1 MAFAVI
7 LLVWYD
13 FDSGKSGVNMDITS
27 IKKMTLVERLQAME
41 LLWDSLS
48 QDENELE
55 SPDWHHKVLADR
67 RKTLAPEKMVPLSEV
82 KKNLAR

>member
-1 MAFAVI
+1 
-7 LLVWYD
+7 
-13 FDSGKSGVNMDITS
+13 MDITS

-55 SPDWHHKVLADR
+55 SPDWHHKVLAQMGQTLLGLDR
-67 RKTLAPEKMVPLSEV
+67 KASPCYVQLVQEGLGKYSSLFQ
-82 KKNLAR
+82 